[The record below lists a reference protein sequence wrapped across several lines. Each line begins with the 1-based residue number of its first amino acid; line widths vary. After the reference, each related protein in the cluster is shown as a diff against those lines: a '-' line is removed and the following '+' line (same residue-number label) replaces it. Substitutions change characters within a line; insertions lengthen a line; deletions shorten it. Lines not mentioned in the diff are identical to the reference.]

1 MTVSRATTF
10 KRRTLTKGVAW
21 AVPAVLASAAVPAFA
36 ASRCQTAEGH
46 GFARSSRWAIANP
59 ATGALAS
66 PASNG
71 PAVINGKE
79 YWISQTTALGDEK
92 AVITLTTSYLASDDG
107 EGELKP
113 GCKYTFRYFVVASDT
128 NHGGRKGDVKLD
140 IQLRNP
146 SGVLVRNTGHS
157 YTTKSG
163 QNTNKTTSVP
173 FNTEVAARGVNF
185 TAREG
190 LYHLEITI
198 TVAAEGNR
206 REKVAARGIGITSPY
221 FEFSG

>member
-1 MTVSRATTF
+1 M
-10 KRRTLTKGVAW
+10 
-21 AVPAVLASAAVPAFA
+21 
-36 ASRCQTAEGH
+36 
-46 GFARSSRWAIANP
+46 
-59 ATGALAS
+59 AS

-221 FEFSG
+221 FEFCG

>member
-1 MTVSRATTF
+1 M
-10 KRRTLTKGVAW
+10 
-21 AVPAVLASAAVPAFA
+21 LASAAVPAFA

-140 IQLRNP
+140 IQL
-146 SGVLVRNTGHS
+146 LHM
-157 YTTKSG
+157 
-163 QNTNKTTSVP
+163 
-173 FNTEVAARGVNF
+173 
-185 TAREG
+185 
-190 LYHLEITI
+190 
-198 TVAAEGNR
+198 
-206 REKVAARGIGITSPY
+206 
-221 FEFSG
+221 